1 MKCAERGGGGIGGWA
16 GVGSRDLALTPSF
29 SGPRDAANCRGVK
42 GAIEAYRTL
51 WKRWREED
59 QRGTMCVFC
68 ASITLNLPNTPDDK
82 QVTLD
87 QHSDYTVTFWV
98 L

>member
-1 MKCAERGGGGIGGWA
+1 MKCGERGGGGIGGWA

-29 SGPRDAANCRGVK
+29 SRPSDAASCRGVR

-51 WKRWREED
+51 WKRWREDD
-59 QRGTMCVFC
+59 QRDYTVCVFY
-68 ASITLNLPNTPDDK
+68 ASITADMPSDDK

-87 QHSDYTVTFWV
+87 QGS
-98 L
+98 

>member
-1 MKCAERGGGGIGGWA
+1 MKCGERGGGGIGGWA

-29 SGPRDAANCRGVK
+29 SGPSDAASCRGVR

-51 WKRWREED
+51 WKRWREEE
-59 QRGTMCVFC
+59 GLCVFY
-68 ASITLNLPNTPDDK
+68 ASITADMPPDDK

-87 QHSDYTVTFWV
+87 
-98 L
+98 